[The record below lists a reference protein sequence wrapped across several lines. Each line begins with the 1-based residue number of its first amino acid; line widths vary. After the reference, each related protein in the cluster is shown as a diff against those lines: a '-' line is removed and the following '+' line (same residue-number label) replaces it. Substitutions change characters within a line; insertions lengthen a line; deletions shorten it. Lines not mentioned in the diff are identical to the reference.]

1 MKTCETPSDPMERL
15 IYDALVDRNLDFQM
29 DFGGQN
35 PSGLDFRLCNGVEI
49 EVKRFHSDRISKQM
63 ARAENVI
70 AAQGETAI
78 RMLAD
83 LIRGEHS
90 PREGE

>member
-1 MKTCETPSDPMERL
+1 MTCEAPTDPMERL
-15 IYDALVDRNLDFQM
+15 IYDALVDRNLEFQM
-29 DFGGQN
+29 DYDGQN

-49 EVKRFHSDRISKQM
+49 EVKQFHSDRIAEQM
-63 ARAENVI
+63 GRVDNVI
-70 AAQGETAI
+70 VAQGEKAV